1 MELFLSRL
9 NVDSSPRPA
18 RLVEE
23 QEDEPPPLV
32 QSAAPRGRAPPR
44 PWQSVQFATRLR
56 ARAARISWDDQPLSV
71 PRFIVLDT
79 DRWKAYW
86 DTTMTLL
93 ILFSAIEVPIR
104 LSFAVEASAYSF
116 EWWLDVFAS
125 LLSGAG
131 VLASPHF
138 DPASFLG
145 WLGAEAVP
153 PTWYSAVPTMHLK
166 VLRAAQETQCATGA
180 PPAHSLT
187 LIRNCSAALLPST
200 SSELEHLFELV
211 VMPTYAMTES
221 MPTVMSRSES
231 RDEHAA
237 PRSLL
242 LLVVLVDEGA
252 QRQRRR
258 DVLRARELG

>member
-1 MELFLSRL
+1 MELFSLFLSRL

-23 QEDEPPPLV
+23 QEDEPPP
-32 QSAAPRGRAPPR
+32 RRAPPR

-71 PRFIVLDT
+71 PRCIVLDT

-125 LLSGAG
+125 LLFMTDVA
-131 VLASPHF
+131 VNMNTA
-138 DPASFLG
+138 FLQNG
-145 WLGAEAVP
+145 SW
-153 PTWYSAVPTMHLK
+153 
-166 VLRAAQETQCATGA
+166 
-180 PPAHSLT
+180 
-187 LIRNCSAALLPST
+187 IT
-200 SSELEHLFELV
+200 S
-211 VMPTYAMTES
+211 
-221 MPTVMSRSES
+221 
-231 RDEHAA
+231 
-237 PRSLL
+237 
-242 LLVVLVDEGA
+242 
-252 QRQRRR
+252 
-258 DVLRARELG
+258 RARIVQRCA